1 MRYSGNCGWVINPR
15 KLKADDRQF
24 LKELTNPVDIR
35 RFVDD
40 CIINYMNAW
49 GKDIV
54 DYDKTMGQYYK

>member
-1 MRYSGNCGWVINPR
+1 M
-15 KLKADDRQF
+15 LKTDDRLF

-40 CIINYMNAW
+40 CIVNYMNAW